1 MGEEELSQ
9 DTGTQE
15 VVDTQGQDQ
24 GQGTGI
30 NPAWNE
36 LLNSIPSQLHSIVT
50 PHLQQWDKN
59 YQEGIGKVHSQYESF
74 KPFVDQGVTAD
85 QINYGLQLLDAF
97 ESRPQDIFA
106 AMQQAFGEQQQEE
119 VDPTQNFDEQGQEST
134 PIDISQHPQFQEL
147 AGMVNTMAQ
156 LLVQQSTQEMESQA
170 DGELE
175 AEFAAAKQEVGDFDE
190 KWVLVQMMANEN
202 LTVKDAAQQY
212 QQFVKGLLTENNR
225 PGPRV
230 LSPGG
235 STPNPGVTP
244 SQLDDKGRR
253 SLVAQMLA
261 EAQQNAG

>member
-1 MGEEELSQ
+1 MDEEITGQ
-9 DTGTQE
+9 DTGSQVE
-15 VVDTQGQDQ
+15 DTQGQEQ
-24 GQGTGI
+24 QGTGI

-36 LLNSIPSQLHSIVT
+36 LLDSIPSQLHSIVT
-50 PHLQQWDKN
+50 PHLQKWDQN
-59 YQEGIGKVHSQYESF
+59 YQAGIGKVHSQYESY
-74 KPFVDQGVTAD
+74 KPFVDQGITAD

-97 ESRPQDIFA
+97 ESRPQDIYA
-106 AMQQAFGEQQQEE
+106 AMQQAFGEQQAEE

-134 PIDISQHPQFQEL
+134 PIDISQHPAFQEL
-147 AGMVNTMAQ
+147 TGMVNTMAQ
-156 LLVQQSTQEMESQA
+156 LLVQQSTQESEAQA
-170 DGELE
+170 DSELE
-175 AEFAAAKQEVGDFDE
+175 QEFAAAKQEIGDFDE
-190 KWVLVQMMANEN
+190 KWVLVQMMANED

-244 SQLDDKGRR
+244 NQLDDKGRR